1 MDGVINVLKP
11 AGMTSFDVV
20 SAMRKIFHQKKI
32 GHGGTLDPMAAG
44 VLPVFLGKAA
54 RLISYVPLSPKTYE
68 AEFIKGIS
76 TDTEDMTGTVLAAE
90 MPKED
95 PNWENLIRQFTGQIQ
110 QVPSSYSAIK
120 IHGQRA
126 YDLAR
131 RGEDFEIPPRE
142 VTIYHMAIRSNTKS
156 ALRLSVTC
164 SSGTYI
170 RALGR
175 DLGHAGHVSLCM
187 SFLLRTAMGPF
198 TIDQARTLEEIAAAP
213 EESVITNPDLYLGHL
228 PRIDLTPAREKDFLQ
243 GKRWHIVMHDAPACT
258 VFSEQKF
265 LGIAQVSKGIIHPK
279 KVFQ

>member
-20 SAMRKIFHQKKI
+20 SAMRRIFHQKKV

-44 VLPVFLGKAA
+44 VLPVFLGKMT

-68 AEFIKGIS
+68 AEFVKGIS
-76 TDTEDMTGTVLAAE
+76 TDTEDMTGTVLHAE
-90 MPKED
+90 KPEKEPD
-95 PNWENLIRQFTGQIQ
+95 WEHIARQFTGTIQ

-120 IHGQRA
+120 IHGERA

-131 RGEDFEIPPRE
+131 KGEKFEIPSRE
-142 VTIYHMAIRSNTKS
+142 VTLYQLSVVS
-156 ALRLSVTC
+156 EEGPYLRLSATC

-170 RALGR
+170 RALVR
-175 DLGHAGHVSLCM
+175 DLGRAASVPLTM

-198 TIDQARTLEEIAAAP
+198 TISKAWTLEEIGAHP
-213 EESVITNPDLYLGHL
+213 EECVITDPGFFLGHL
-228 PRIDLTPAREKDFLQ
+228 PRVDLTQERKKDFLQ
-243 GKRWHIVMHDAPACT
+243 GKRWHVSLQEAPVCT
-258 VFSEQKF
+258 VFSDHEF
-265 LGIAQVSKGIIHPK
+265 LGIAQVLHGIIHPK